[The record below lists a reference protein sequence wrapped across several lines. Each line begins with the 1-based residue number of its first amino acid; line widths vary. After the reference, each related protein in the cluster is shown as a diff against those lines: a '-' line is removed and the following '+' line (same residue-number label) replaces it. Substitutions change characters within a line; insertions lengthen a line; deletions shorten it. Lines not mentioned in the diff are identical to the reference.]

1 MRKNGREVD
10 VVEISFGTVA
20 AVICAIWLVLRLC
33 IWVRARRVLWR
44 RELQLLLILGAY
56 LVLARFVFF
65 PFSRV
70 DGQIA
75 PLLFDPEQALSPRI
89 NLLPLYYL
97 FDYPTAQE
105 ILLNIIGNTAMFLVM
120 GLLYPAVFPTLDTP
134 KKTMLSG
141 VGLSLAIELLQL
153 PFFDRVTD
161 IDDLLLNTL
170 GFAMGYGLVFLLR
183 RKKKKT

>member
-1 MRKNGREVD
+1 MLA
-10 VVEISFGTVA
+10 ISFFEVA
-20 AVICAIWLVLRLC
+20 AVICALWLVTRLFVFLRT
-33 IWVRARRVLWR
+33 RRLSLR

-89 NLLPLYYL
+89 NLVPLYYL
-97 FDYPTAQE
+97 FDYPSVGE

-134 KKTMLSG
+134 KKALLAG
-141 VGLSLAIELLQL
+141 AGLSLAIELLQL

-161 IDDLLLNTL
+161 IDDLLLNVL
-170 GFAMGYGLVFLLR
+170 GFAAGYLLFCQIR
-183 RKKKKT
+183 RARKQRKQA